1 MGLEDED
8 EDVLAVLAAG
18 SATDFER
25 SLPDLWNNLGSLP
38 VAPGDDEEG
47 ERLFCLE
54 AIEVVAAAVVDGEEW
69 CERTSYVWSRRAW
82 ARGAPRSDSASAL
95 THPLRT
101 LSQCPS
107 PFFLHLHAGSLHNRC
122 LSLSL
127 TQFVSQLGNYPLTAA
142 SVLSQFGIHAGPT
155 GRTPIIPS
163 TINAPTAP
171 FMWTEVRQLS
181 HPTQCHQLS
190 F

>member
-1 MGLEDED
+1 MKGLRDLEVSGEGTGTGLEDED

-82 ARGAPRSDSASAL
+82 ARGALRSDSASAS
-95 THPLRT
+95 H
-101 LSQCPS
+101 SSPS
-107 PFFLHLHAGSLHNRC
+107 D
-122 LSLSL
+122 
-127 TQFVSQLGNYPLTAA
+127 PLT
-142 SVLSQFGIHAGPT
+142 VP
-155 GRTPIIPS
+155 
-163 TINAPTAP
+163 
-171 FMWTEVRQLS
+171 
-181 HPTQCHQLS
+181 LS
-190 F
+190 FLPPSSRRFCT

>member
-69 CERTSYVWSRRAW
+69 CERTSCVWSRRAW

-101 LSQCPS
+101 LSQS
-107 PFFLHLHAGSLHNRC
+107 PL
-122 LSLSL
+122 LSSSIFTPVLYIIAAYRSHSRNLSRSSETTL
-127 TQFVSQLGNYPLTAA
+127 
-142 SVLSQFGIHAGPT
+142 
-155 GRTPIIPS
+155 
-163 TINAPTAP
+163 
-171 FMWTEVRQLS
+171 
-181 HPTQCHQLS
+181 
-190 F
+190 